1 MLHDQ
6 SREFGALAQHRDV
19 LQALAAPTSVE
30 SHKHSSLLCEWDMS
44 LSLKIDLVD
53 LVHCSNSSVRGSLQA
68 QPDECFAMCQ
78 NLHILDLRIPT
89 AVEIKSTEK
98 SSTWLGG
105 NGEQRQRTTAFQS
118 LPLCTHRTAGSL
130 LTGCDEG
137 GKRREEICG
146 LLFDVQSAPREPSTS
161 RAKLTSRS
169 THLAVVLAWLF
180 RVSIKGCIGVIREHV
195 DVQYGVTCS

>member
-44 LSLKIDLVD
+44 LSLKIVD

-130 LTGCDEG
+130 LTGCDE
-137 GKRREEICG
+137 RRKTSG
-146 LLFDVQSAPREPSTS
+146 RNLWSSVLMPVSAT
-161 RAKLTSRS
+161 RAFHIESQTYIYTL
-169 THLAVVLAWLF
+169 
-180 RVSIKGCIGVIREHV
+180 GCSFGMVIQGFNQGMHWCHP
-195 DVQYGVTCS
+195 GAC